1 MQIGSSISTYRV
13 TLDVFEG
20 PLDLLLRLI
29 EREELDISRISLTLV
44 ADQYLAYVAQ
54 LSETSAANLADFL
67 VVAAKL
73 LLIKSRALLPKME
86 EEEQE
91 EDKDE
96 VGEELEHQ
104 LREYKR
110 FKEAA
115 KALRQIE
122 ERGLKAYPR
131 IAAPVQLQQRLEPGS
146 VTLADLVEA
155 CKRALEAHP
164 VAQPVDRV
172 VAPIVVHIADCI
184 KTITELLHRHRRL
197 RFSTLVRRA
206 RSRLEIIVSFLALL
220 ELLKQQRLVAVQER
234 AFGEIYIEPRVPDS
248 EADLLPLD
256 LSEYGEEGSLA

>member
-29 EREELDISRISLTLV
+29 EREELDISRVSLSLV
-44 ADQYLAYVAQ
+44 ADQYLAHVAQ

-67 VVAAKL
+67 VIAAKL
-73 LLIKSRALLPKME
+73 VLIKSRALLPKME
-86 EEEQE
+86 EEQE
-91 EDKDE
+91 EDRDE
-96 VGEELEHQ
+96 EGEELEHQ

-115 KALRQIE
+115 QALRQIE
-122 ERGLKAYPR
+122 ERGLKTYPR
-131 IAAPVQLQQRLEPGS
+131 IAAPVQPQQRLEPGS
-146 VTLADLVEA
+146 VTLADLVAA

-164 VAQPVDRV
+164 IAQPVDQV

-184 KTITELLHRHRRL
+184 KTITELLRRHRRL
-197 RFSTLVRRA
+197 RFSTLMRRA

-220 ELLKQQRLVAVQER
+220 ELLKQQRLVAVQECT
-234 AFGEIYIEPRVPDS
+234 FGEIYIEPRVPDS
-248 EADLLPLD
+248 EADSLPLD
-256 LSEYGEEGSLA
+256 LSEYGEEGLPA